1 MTIGAYAEGRP
12 TVCSAQAEREPVA
25 AYTGDMQL
33 RNARLCL
40 DCEEV
45 HDSDQCPTCASE
57 TFAFITRWVPAPER
71 RANTRSV
78 EPPATETVTT
88 YKQMLASDKGNH
100 RWTLVK
106 GGAMGLAVFGVAQ
119 WLLQRNTN
127 REAQSTTDISR
138 REQGGPSRRVD

>member
-1 MTIGAYAEGRP
+1 
-12 TVCSAQAEREPVA
+12 
-25 AYTGDMQL
+25 MQL

-45 HDSDQCPTCASE
+45 HDNDHCPACASE

-71 RANTRSV
+71 RSNPRPIEAPGTD
-78 EPPATETVTT
+78 TLDT
-88 YKQMLASDKGNH
+88 YKQMLNTDKGSH

-119 WLLQRNTN
+119 WLLQRNAN
-127 REAQSTTDISR
+127 RDTQAPQSESDRDRSGFKR
-138 REQGGPSRRVD
+138 